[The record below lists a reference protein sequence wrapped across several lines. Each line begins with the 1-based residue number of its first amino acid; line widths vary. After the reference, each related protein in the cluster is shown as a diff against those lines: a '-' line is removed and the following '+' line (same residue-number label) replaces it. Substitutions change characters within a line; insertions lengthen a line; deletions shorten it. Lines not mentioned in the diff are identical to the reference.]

1 MARRG
6 RSQVDGRALHLL
18 VVGIKWPPE
27 TFLQRKFAELAG
39 RGLRVTVA
47 ADPVI
52 DERFVLPGI
61 ELLRVAPQGTGTL
74 RAFRAGLALALSA
87 PGRLLRLV
95 RNVRQ
100 VPPALRRRRGG
111 AVGLCSIC
119 VPLAR
124 LRPDVVQFEW
134 NTSAVDYLPLF
145 DVWDCPVLTS
155 CWGSDLTVY
164 PYVPTLRAYAD
175 RLPEVFRRARLVHCV
190 SESLKQE
197 AIRFGMEPAR
207 ARVIRPG
214 VDPELFR
221 PGGNGVRL
229 RPRRDQVLRV
239 TAVGDMRW
247 EKGYEYAL
255 QTIRALLDGG
265 VPAQLEVI
273 GAVPDAGSEPSTEQR
288 RIRHTI
294 ADLELEPHVRLQP
307 WLTPSQLNGR
317 LAEADAFLHASL
329 AEGIPNVV
337 LEAMA
342 CGVPVVT
349 TDVGGVS
356 EAVTDGVEG
365 FVVVARDPGQLAA
378 ALGALWR
385 DPPLRRRMGE
395 AAQRRISSEFTLAA
409 QIEAF
414 MAMYEEA
421 VA

>member
-1 MARRG
+1 MLGRG
-6 RSQVDGRALHLL
+6 RKRVDGRALHLL
-18 VVGIKWPPE
+18 VVGVKWPPE
-27 TFLQRKFAELAG
+27 TFLQRKFAELAA
-39 RGLRVTVA
+39 RGMRVTVV

-52 DERFVLPGI
+52 DERFALPGV
-61 ELLRVAPQGTGTL
+61 ELLRVQRRTPGTL
-74 RAFRAGLALALSA
+74 VALRAGVALALSA
-87 PGRLLRLV
+87 PGRLLRLA
-95 RNVRQ
+95 RNVLRA
-100 VPPALRRRRGG
+100 PPALRKRRGG
-111 AVGLCSIC
+111 AAGLYSIC

-134 NTSAVDYLPLF
+134 NTSAVDYLSLF

-164 PYVPTLRAYAD
+164 PYIPTLQAYAD
-175 RLPEVFRRARLVHCV
+175 CLPEVFRRVRLVHCV
-190 SESLKQE
+190 SESLKRE
-197 AIRFGMEPAR
+197 AIGFGMEPAR

-214 VDPELFR
+214 VDPQVFR
-221 PGGNGVRL
+221 PGGDGVRFS
-229 RPRRDQVLRV
+229 PRLDQVLRV

-247 EKGYEYAL
+247 EKGYEYTL
-255 QTIRALLDGG
+255 QTIRALVDGG
-265 VPAQLEVI
+265 VPARLEIV
-273 GAVPDAGSEPSTEQR
+273 GALPDEGREPSTEQR

-317 LAEADAFLHASL
+317 LGEADAFLHASV
-329 AEGIPNVV
+329 AEGIPYVV

-378 ALGALWR
+378 ALGVLWR
-385 DPPLRRRMGE
+385 DPPMRRRMGE
-395 AAQRRISSEFTLAA
+395 AAHRRINSEFTLAV
-409 QIEAF
+409 QIQAF
-414 MAMYEEA
+414 MAMYQEA